1 MLLYPQILVGNGSS
15 TLITS
20 TQSQQSDA
28 VSKFCH
34 FGIAAAT
41 IQIKSKKECAAAIEK
56 KEDYGFG
63 QDLKGGL
70 ADGNSSVR
78 IGFYAREHHQNGPL
92 LQCKV
97 YF

>member
-1 MLLYPQILVGNGSS
+1 MGNGSS

-41 IQIKSKKECAAAIEK
+41 IQTKSKKECAAAIEK
-56 KEDYGFG
+56 KEDNGFG

>member
-1 MLLYPQILVGNGSS
+1 MCKRVIILAIYIWWWPFRGCMLLYPRVMGKNGSS

-41 IQIKSKKECAAAIEK
+41 IQIKSKKECAAAIHK
-56 KEDYGFG
+56 KKRLWFRSSLE
-63 QDLKGGL
+63 GG
-70 ADGNSSVR
+70 AS
-78 IGFYAREHHQNGPL
+78 
-92 LQCKV
+92 
-97 YF
+97 

>member
-1 MLLYPQILVGNGSS
+1 MGKNGSS

-41 IQIKSKKECAAAIEK
+41 IQIRVKKSVLLLSTKKK
-56 KEDYGFG
+56 NYGFG